1 MTGGQ
6 RIPSRREL
14 TELLA
19 DVSLFSRCS
28 RRERATVA
36 RHMETASLPAG
47 TTLVEEGEE
56 GDAFFVILEGA
67 ASVRKGERVLAEV
80 GPGASFG
87 ELALL
92 DGEPRSASV
101 VATVDSSVAVLGV
114 RMFRTLL
121 REFPEM
127 ALELMAGLAGDVRRA
142 REEVEETQRS
152 AGRTA
157 GSAERSRPG
166 EATTRDRTE

>member
-1 MTGGQ
+1 
-6 RIPSRREL
+6 
-14 TELLA
+14 
-19 DVSLFSRCS
+19 
-28 RRERATVA
+28 
-36 RHMETASLPAG
+36 
-47 TTLVEEGEE
+47 
-56 GDAFFVILEGA
+56 
-67 ASVRKGERVLAEV
+67 VLATV

-101 VATVDSSVAVLGV
+101 VATEDSSVAVLGV

-142 REEVEETQRS
+142 RDEL
-152 AGRTA
+152 AHA
-157 GSAERSRPG
+157 
-166 EATTRDRTE
+166 TRDRTE

>member
-1 MTGGQ
+1 
-6 RIPSRREL
+6 
-14 TELLA
+14 
-19 DVSLFSRCS
+19 
-28 RRERATVA
+28 
-36 RHMETASLPAG
+36 METATLPAG
-47 TTLVEEGEE
+47 TCMIEDGEE
-56 GDAFFVILEGA
+56 GDAFFVIIKGN
-67 ASVRKGERVLAEV
+67 ASVRKGDRVLAKV
-80 GPGASFG
+80 GPGAAFG

-101 VATVDSSVAVLGV
+101 YATDDVSVAVLGV

-142 REEVEETQRS
+142 REELAETQRS

-157 GSAERSRPG
+157 GSAQRSRPSVQD
-166 EATTRDRTE
+166 ATRDRTE